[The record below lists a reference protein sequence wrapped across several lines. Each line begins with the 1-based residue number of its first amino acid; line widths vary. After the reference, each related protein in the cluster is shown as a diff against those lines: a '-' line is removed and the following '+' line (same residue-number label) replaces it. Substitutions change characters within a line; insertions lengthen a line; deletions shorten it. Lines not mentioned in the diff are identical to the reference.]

1 MTTATTQTLANLED
15 NMVLRLV
22 ALALE
27 RLQRRRQLP
36 RAKGKLHRV

>member
-1 MTTATTQTLANLED
+1 MNTATTQTLANLED

-22 ALALE
+22 ALALG

-36 RAKGKLHRV
+36 RGKGKLHRV